1 MGFDALAG
9 LAATCVWDA
18 ADQVVHAGLHFMR
31 VCHYAYSCMQAC
43 WLGDGRLA
51 RSVGL
56 SFKFHLTAAGSLLA
70 ALLLPSDGECERA
83 FLEKGSRHGALLA
96 CLMRLS
102 RISSVSF
109 AIRHGSGNCMGCA
122 QDCHYY

>member
-18 ADQVVHAGLHFMR
+18 ADQVVHAGLHFGMR

-51 RSVGL
+51 RSVGPV
-56 SFKFHLTAAGSLLA
+56 FLA
-70 ALLLPSDGECERA
+70 A
-83 FLEKGSRHGALLA
+83 
-96 CLMRLS
+96 
-102 RISSVSF
+102 VS
-109 AIRHGSGNCMGCA
+109 AA
-122 QDCHYY
+122 AV

>member
-18 ADQVVHAGLHFMR
+18 ADQVVHAGLHFGMR

-51 RSVGL
+51 RSVGRA
-56 SFKFHLTAAGSLLA
+56 SVKFHLYQLQVVFLA
-70 ALLLPSDGECERA
+70 A
-83 FLEKGSRHGALLA
+83 
-96 CLMRLS
+96 
-102 RISSVSF
+102 VS
-109 AIRHGSGNCMGCA
+109 AA
-122 QDCHYY
+122 AV